1 MVLKLNPIVY
11 LTVYTCTLCF
21 GNCIQQHEVELPTSQ
36 HWKQISSENLTYNTF
51 NTDQRKNLEKPD
63 RKQTANIAEMQL
75 LPSGLISDCHDNLGH
90 LGEEDGVA
98 GCSLPTKT
106 GESISQD
113 IFLTD
118 LWVGGEKQQLNVLRH
133 SKRTRMY
140 V

>member
-21 GNCIQQHEVELPTSQ
+21 DNCIQQHEVELPTSQ
-36 HWKQISSENLTYNTF
+36 HWKQISSENPAYQFLPCNTF

-63 RKQTANIAEMQL
+63 RNIAEMQP

-90 LGEEDGVA
+90 LGEEDRVA

-118 LWVGGEKQQLNVLRH
+118 LWVGGEKQ
-133 SKRTRMY
+133 
-140 V
+140 